1 MCMYSALFQSTQDSF
16 KGTALFGANRAL
28 LNVYMALG
36 NVNRGL
42 LNVYMALWNANRALL
57 GVDGA
62 LLSTCSSFR
71 EQIGLF

>member
-16 KGTALFGANRAL
+16 KGTALLSANRAL
-28 LNVYMALG
+28 FSVYMALG
-36 NVNRGL
+36 
-42 LNVYMALWNANRALL
+42 NANRALL